1 MRLAFV
7 VRFKKN
13 GKASTFKTYASSPKA
28 AAQRCKG
35 GRVVSVRKA
44 SVKPSGAIKL

>member
-13 GKASTFKTYASSPKA
+13 GKTGAFKTSARSSKE
-28 AAQRCKG
+28 AAQKCRD

-44 SVKPSGAIKL
+44 SAKAR

>member
-13 GKASTFKTYASSPKA
+13 GKVGNFKTSARSPKE
-28 AAQRCKG
+28 AAQKCRN
-35 GRVVSVRKA
+35 GRILSVRKTTA
-44 SVKPSGAIKL
+44 KAR